1 MNEFNVD
8 AILDAWLDLG
18 PTSAPNRVA
27 EAVRLEVRA
36 THQTA
41 IRKWWAP
48 RRFPDTNNRLRLA
61 VAAVAVV
68 AIAALGYGLMQ
79 AGTIGQ
85 GPSEAPSPS
94 GAPSP
99 SQVPSPSAGQTAA
112 AHFPVFPGP
121 PRPVDA
127 GIYDLGPDSP
137 GPDLPVSVTFVVPAG
152 WLSCANNAGF
162 LCPDDGVGGV
172 NIFSVTNV
180 VEDPCDETTPR
191 DTSVGPT
198 VDDLVTAI
206 SSLPWA
212 AITPPT
218 DVIVDGFRGKEF
230 EVTAPARSPCV
241 GTDDFAAWVP
251 AFMDG
256 EGADSVSPGERNR
269 LRILDIHGTR
279 VVIAGSYLPGT
290 TSLQDL
296 AEINAIIDSVR
307 FEP

>member
-99 SQVPSPSAGQTAA
+99 SQVPSPSAGRRPPPISRYFLGHPALSM
-112 AHFPVFPGP
+112 PGSMTWVP
-121 PRPVDA
+121 IPR
-127 GIYDLGPDSP
+127 
-137 GPDLPVSVTFVVPAG
+137 VPIS
-152 WLSCANNAGF
+152 LSR
-162 LCPDDGVGGV
+162 
-172 NIFSVTNV
+172 SH
-180 VEDPCDETTPR
+180 
-191 DTSVGPT
+191 S
-198 VDDLVTAI
+198 
-206 SSLPWA
+206 SSLPGGCRA
-212 AITPPT
+212 PT
-218 DVIVDGFRGKEF
+218 MRVSSVPMTGWGESTFSASPTSSKIRAMKRH
-230 EVTAPARSPCV
+230 PATRPWGRRS
-241 GTDDFAAWVP
+241 TI
-251 AFMDG
+251 
-256 EGADSVSPGERNR
+256 S
-269 LRILDIHGTR
+269 
-279 VVIAGSYLPGT
+279 
-290 TSLQDL
+290 
-296 AEINAIIDSVR
+296 
-307 FEP
+307 